1 MHVVL
6 WRKVVIEDCV
16 NIFKLN
22 QASLLIGRSKLG
34 VRSVEVTA
42 TTTSYGS
49 NLCQLSESCRARTKS
64 LREKVHVS
72 TVHTLYLLIII
83 INQ

>member
-1 MHVVL
+1 
-6 WRKVVIEDCV
+6 
-16 NIFKLN
+16 
-22 QASLLIGRSKLG
+22 
-34 VRSVEVTA
+34 
-42 TTTSYGS
+42 
-49 NLCQLSESCRARTKS
+49 LSEGCRARTKS

>member
-1 MHVVL
+1 MI
-6 WRKVVIEDCV
+6 KDCV
-16 NIFKLN
+16 NVFKLN
-22 QASLLIGRSKLG
+22 KAG
-34 VRSVEVTA
+34 VLVGFPKFGIRSVEVT
-42 TTTSYGS
+42 TTTASNGG
-49 NLCQLSESCRARTKS
+49 NLCQLSECGRARTKS